1 MTLRTLSLALLL
13 SAPLLPACDSGDG
26 DEGGEGPNVDCNS
39 VTPPKYSEITAWDKC
54 VTCHSSTLT
63 GAARANAPAAINYDT
78 YDGAKANAAKAIDEV
93 YEGAMPPAGSP
104 PLSDAEKTQIYNWAS
119 CDTPN

>member
-13 SAPLLPACDSGDG
+13 SAPLLPACDSGEG
-26 DEGGEGPNVDCNS
+26 DEGGEGPNVDCAT
-39 VTPPKYSEITAWDKC
+39 VTPPKYSEITAWSKC

-78 YDGAKANAAKAIDEV
+78 YDAASSRGLVSSTSNEPRIFAVHTPD
-93 YEGAMPPAGSP
+93 
-104 PLSDAEKTQIYNWAS
+104 QICGCGVTTS
-119 CDTPN
+119 SGP